1 MAKNDESVSRPRN
14 DAYTGLLAISFLA
27 LVGGCVFLYLY
38 AEEMGEPPTAG
49 VKVDVV
55 SGPIGT
61 AGSPLSRIPVPKDLK
76 EPPENKKDP
85 EPPKDP
91 MNMDMNM
98 NMNMNM
104 SKGPKNPE
112 ILPAVHLNPTKEVKP
127 AVGVSELPALPEVKP
142 AAGISELPVL
152 PEVKPVSN
160 PKPVSSPD
168 PLDVPP
174 LPVAPFDIPK

>member
-1 MAKNDESVSRPRN
+1 MAKNDDSVSRPRN

-27 LVGGCVFLYLY
+27 LVGGSVFLYLY
-38 AEEMGEPPTAG
+38 AEEMGEPPTSG

-76 EPPENKKDP
+76 EPPENKKDL

-91 MNMDMNM
+91 MNM

-104 SKGPKNPE
+104 SKGPKNPD
-112 ILPAVHLNPTKEVKP
+112 ILPVVHLNPTKEVKP
-127 AVGVSELPALPEVKP
+127 AS
-142 AAGISELPVL
+142 GISELPAL

-168 PLDVPP
+168 PVDVPP
-174 LPVAPFDIPK
+174 LPVAPFEIPK